1 MARQGGGDDEAWGD
15 FEVDDGALL
24 EHGGGAYGGD
34 DAEEDEDGSTWGDV
48 AEETPQSDHLA
59 EDKKRKKREKL
70 NELKLRKKQKLTS
83 AAYGDE
89 VEEDDEEGD
98 KEAKSPEKGSISAH
112 HLSADEQWSRFNL
125 NQPLNASGGLTA
137 QLSLADFLPLSDP
150 ATAGGDGGDVFL
162 RAVSLGLGPSWKAM
176 LNKPMEERGCP
187 LVLVLCSGAKRAAEV
202 INSLSQRVHCRI
214 SKLFA
219 KHFKVTEQV
228 ETLAK
233 HHYPIAVGTPN
244 RVHTLL
250 ELGALCLRSTLV
262 VLVDLKEDAK
272 QFSTLTLDG
281 VREDLYKLLGTW
293 VCAERKKRP
302 DIKVG
307 LVADVLL
314 PQSKAK
320 AKTKQGGGGN
330 GKPKHKSKFHNKK
343 KGESRYSAK
352 HYEAEDESC

>member
-24 EHGGGAYGGD
+24 EHGGGAYGGGGEEAED
-34 DAEEDEDGSTWGDV
+34 DDGSTGDV
-48 AEETPQSDHLA
+48 EEETPKNDHLA

-70 NELKLRKKQKLTS
+70 NELKLRKKQKLS
-83 AAYGDE
+83 AAEGVE
-89 VEEDDEEGD
+89 VEEEEEEGD
-98 KEAKSPEKGSISAH
+98 KEGKSPEKGNTSVN

-125 NQPLNASGGLTA
+125 NQPLTASGGMTA
-137 QLSLADFLPLSDP
+137 QLDLADFLPLSD
-150 ATAGGDGGDVFL
+150 AVAVGGDGGDVFL

-202 INSLSQRVHCRI
+202 INALSQRVHCRI

-293 VCAERKKRP
+293 VCAERKKRSN
-302 DIKVG
+302 IKVG
-307 LVADVLL
+307 LVADVPM
-314 PQSKAK
+314 PQSKTK
-320 AKTKQGGGGN
+320 AKTKQGAAN
-330 GKPKHKSKFHNKK
+330 GKPKHKSKFNNKK
-343 KGESRYSAK
+343 KGESLFSGLKNAK
-352 HYEAEDESC
+352 NRRRKSC

>member
-34 DAEEDEDGSTWGDV
+34 DAEEDEDGSTGGDV

-98 KEAKSPEKGSISAH
+98 KEAKSPEKGDISAH

-137 QLSLADFLPLSDP
+137 QLCLADFLPLSDP
-150 ATAGGDGGDVFL
+150 ATAYGRGGDVFL
-162 RAVSLGLGPSWKAM
+162 RAVSLGLGPSWRAM

-320 AKTKQGGGGN
+320 AKAKTKQGGGGN

-343 KGESRYSAK
+343 KGESLL
-352 HYEAEDESC
+352 CQTL

>member
-1 MARQGGGDDEAWGD
+1 
-15 FEVDDGALL
+15 
-24 EHGGGAYGGD
+24 
-34 DAEEDEDGSTWGDV
+34 
-48 AEETPQSDHLA
+48 
-59 EDKKRKKREKL
+59 
-70 NELKLRKKQKLTS
+70 
-83 AAYGDE
+83 
-89 VEEDDEEGD
+89 
-98 KEAKSPEKGSISAH
+98 
-112 HLSADEQWSRFNL
+112 
-125 NQPLNASGGLTA
+125 
-137 QLSLADFLPLSDP
+137 
-150 ATAGGDGGDVFL
+150 
-162 RAVSLGLGPSWKAM
+162 M

-320 AKTKQGGGGN
+320 AKAKTKQGGGGN

-343 KGESRYSAK
+343 KGESLL
-352 HYEAEDESC
+352 CQTL